1 MSEKCL
7 ATSKADMIPAEMSM
21 RANRRI
27 FLLNA
32 AGAMAVHAA
41 EPAEQ
46 VVLGVIGSGS
56 RGTFV
61 MTVFQKDP
69 AVRVGAI
76 CDVYEPNLEKAVSTA
91 SQISG
96 AKPKAYRNYKDLLAD
111 KAVDAVLIA
120 TPEHWHAQMVL
131 DALAAGKD
139 IYVEK
144 PLCHTPEE
152 GVRLLEAEKKARNIV
167 QVGMQR
173 RSYDL
178 FQGARDVVAKR
189 ELGNVRMV
197 RSWWLNNYLGGG
209 VALKLDGPLDWEQW
223 QGPAPRRK
231 FDANRFRQWRFYS
244 DYAGGIVADQGAH
257 VFDGIHML
265 MGAGFPVAVNAS
277 AGRPHKPGVDQPESV
292 VVVAEYSED
301 FIAVFSINYA
311 AMQYKLRNDQLNQLD
326 GDLARMDISREELKV
341 FSKGAEDE
349 PSIQLKSERGFG
361 YATDLHVQNFLDC
374 VRTRKTPT
382 APMRLA
388 FQAALV
394 VQMANLS
401 LKQGRRLRWN
411 AAAATVEN

>member
-1 MSEKCL
+1 M
-7 ATSKADMIPAEMSM
+7 D
-21 RANRRI
+21 ANRRT
-27 FLLNA
+27 FLLS
-32 AGAMAVHAA
+32 AGSAMVAHAA
-41 EPAEQ
+41 SPADQ
-46 VVLGVIGSGS
+46 VVLGVIGSGG
-56 RGTFV
+56 RGTLV

-76 CDVYEPNLEKAVSTA
+76 CDVYEPNLEQAISTA
-91 SQISG
+91 SNAAG
-96 AKPKAYRNYKDLLAD
+96 GKPKPYRNYTELLAD
-111 KAVDAVLIA
+111 QDVPAVLIA

-152 GVRLLEAEKKARNIV
+152 GVKLVAAEKKTGSIV

-178 FQGARDVVAKR
+178 YRQGRGLVAAGK
-189 ELGNVRMV
+189 LGTVRMV

-209 VALKLDGPLDWEQW
+209 VAAKLDGPLDWEQW
-223 QGPAPRRK
+223 QGPAPRRP

-244 DYAGGIVADQGAH
+244 DYAGGILADQGAH

-265 MGAGFPVAVNAS
+265 MGAGYPLAVNAS
-277 AGRPHKPGVDQPESV
+277 AGKPHKPGVDQPESV
-292 VVVAEYSED
+292 VAIAEYAED
-301 FIAVFSINYA
+301 FMGVFSVNYA
-311 AMQYKLRNDQLNQLD
+311 AMQYKSRNDQLNQLD
-326 GDLARMDISREELKV
+326 GDLARMDIGREELKV
-341 FSKGAEDE
+341 FPKGAEDE
-349 PSIQLKSERGFG
+349 PSIAQKSERGFG
-361 YATDLHVQNFLDC
+361 YATDLHVRNFLEC
-374 VRTRKTPT
+374 VRSRQEPA
-382 APMRLA
+382 APMRIA

-411 AAAATVEN
+411 AAVGRVES